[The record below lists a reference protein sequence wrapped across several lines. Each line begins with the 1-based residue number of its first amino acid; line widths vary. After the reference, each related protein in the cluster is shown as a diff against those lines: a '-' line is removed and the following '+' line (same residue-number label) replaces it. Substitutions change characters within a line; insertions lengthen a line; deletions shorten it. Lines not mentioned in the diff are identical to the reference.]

1 MNGKPELY
9 RPGTG
14 RGSGPTRIPSSPRI
28 ERVRVLMVDD
38 DLVDRLAVRRAL
50 EQSDLAAEI
59 VEAGTGGEALAACK
73 AASTPFDCWL
83 LDHDLPDT
91 TGTELTR
98 QLRECGDLTPVILVT
113 GQTGNYHEEL
123 LQAAVDAGITD
134 FFPKSDLSPR
144 RIALRIRFAI
154 RIGRAEAES
163 QKSLR
168 AANQATRARDDVLAV
183 VSHDL
188 RGPLHAI
195 GLACEA
201 LHDEVSSAA
210 KRYLGAIE
218 RASQRAER
226 LITDL
231 LEASA
236 IENGALTLARASVDA
251 AAIVRQATA
260 DYELLVK
267 ETGGKLTAKLPDG
280 STLVSADR
288 DRVLQVLGNLIG
300 NALKHARG
308 APIEISLE
316 RTHQDAVIAVRDTG
330 PGITDSELP
339 HVFDRYWHGRTKKG
353 GAGLGLAIAKGIVDA
368 HGGQIVV
375 ASKLGAGAE
384 FSFTLPLATPR

>member
-1 MNGKPELY
+1 M
-9 RPGTG
+9 TAVV
-14 RGSGPTRIPSSPRI
+14 RI
-28 ERVRVLMVDD
+28 LMVDD
-38 DLVDRLAVRRAL
+38 DRVDRLAIRRAI
-50 EQSDLAAEI
+50 EQSDLTAEI
-59 VEAGTGGEALAACK
+59 VEASTAAEALEHAA
-73 AASTPFDCWL
+73 AAPRGFDCWL
-83 LDHDLPDT
+83 LDHALPDI

-98 QLRECGDLTPVILVT
+98 QLRDRGDLTPIILVT
-113 GQTGNYHEEL
+113 GQTGPHSEEL

-134 FFPKSDLSPR
+134 FLPKSDLSPR
-144 RIALRIRFAI
+144 RLALRIRFAI

-163 QKSLR
+163 QRLVLE
-168 AANQATRARDDVLAV
+168 ANQSARARDDVLAV

-201 LHDEVSSAA
+201 LHDEVTGTAL
-210 KRYLGAIE
+210 RHLGAIE

-236 IENGALTLARASVDA
+236 IENGALQLARSAVDA

-260 DYELLVK
+260 DYELQVK

-316 RTHQDAVIAVRDTG
+316 RTGRDAVIAVRDNG
-330 PGITDSELP
+330 PGIADAELP

-368 HGGQIVV
+368 HGGQLVV
-375 ASKLGAGAE
+375 SSKQGAGAE
-384 FSFTLPLATPR
+384 FSFTLPLAPPR